1 MENAF
6 LKKLQIKTGFIVKVI
21 NAPENAA
28 EIFGEIPDDVSLH
41 FDDVSLHFDDVVNFD
56 ALIAFI
62 TSQNQLKEQI
72 ENHLKQ
78 LNAKTIFWVFSPK
91 KSSKIKTDLDLMK
104 TWQELD
110 VYGLNPCAS
119 AAVNEIWT
127 GLRLKF
133 ITEIKPSGLR
143 NDHIKTNDYSDYID
157 VANKIVTLPADLLTV
172 LESQPK
178 ALNYFQSLAYSHK
191 KEYVL
196 WVLSAKQHKTR
207 QSRIEKALDMLLNDK
222 KNPSQK

>member
-1 MENAF
+1 MENAL
-6 LKKLQIKTGFIVKVI
+6 LKKLQIKPGFVVSVVD
-21 NAPENAA
+21 APENAI
-28 EIFGEIPDDVSLH
+28 EIFGNLPENVSIH
-41 FDDVSLHFDDVVNFD
+41 FDGLDSFD
-56 ALIAFI
+56 ALLTFT
-62 TSQNQLKEQI
+62 TSKTQLKKQI
-72 ENHLKQ
+72 ESHLKQ
-78 LNAKTIFWVFSPK
+78 LNAKTIFWVLTPK

-110 VYGLNPCAS
+110 IYGLNPCAS
-119 AAVNEIWT
+119 AAINEIWT

-157 VANKIVTLPADLLTV
+157 VANKTVTLPTDLLTV

-178 ALNYFQSLAYSHK
+178 ALKYFQSLAYSHK

-196 WVLSAKQHKTR
+196 WVLSAKQDKTR
-207 QSRIEKALDMLLNDK
+207 QSRIEKTLDMLLAEK
-222 KNPSQK
+222 KNPSAK